1 MECDIAVIGG
11 GSAGC
16 VLASRL
22 SEDPGRRVVLI
33 EAGADTPPGRV
44 PEDVLDSNPM
54 RAFFNPAYKWPDLKV
69 YLQPVSHNAPDL
81 PPLRAFDQARIMG
94 GGSAINGQIAVRGH
108 PDDYDGWADAG
119 ATGWNWD
126 AVLPYFLKLERDL
139 DFTGPLHGRQGPIP
153 IRRVFPENWPGYA
166 RALSDSYGLV
176 GLPLKLDA
184 NGDDF
189 IGHFPV
195 PISNAYDRRVTTAVG
210 YLEPM
215 VRARPNLTI
224 LSETEVEHLV
234 FEGTRC
240 IGVNVRTKAAR
251 QVISARETVVS
262 AGAIHSPTLLMRSG
276 VGPAR
281 QLAEL
286 GVSVVHDLPGVGQ
299 NLHEHPTTAISAY
312 LESGARMTGEGG
324 RHILI
329 QARFTS
335 GHPGCPAGD
344 MAISMGNRS
353 GWHRLGWRLGT
364 LQVWVNSSYS
374 RGEVRLKSGDWR
386 ARPEVR
392 VNLLSDVRDME
403 RLKAGFRFIANVFSQ
418 QPLAQLTRD
427 PFPSAW
433 SERVRKVGEINR
445 VNAVQTAI
453 LGRLMDGPA
462 ALRRFLVRTVITQ
475 GRTLKT
481 VMRDDEALEAYL
493 RETVTGNWHVSGT
506 CKMGADDDK
515 AAVTD
520 SAGRVRGVSGLRVA
534 DASIMP
540 YVPRANTNIPTIMI
554 AEKIADTIRADAR
567 QSAASLAGVS

>member
-1 MECDIAVIGG
+1 MECDIVVIGG

-22 SEDPGRRVVLI
+22 SEDPGCRVVLI

-69 YLQPVSHNAPDL
+69 YLQPVSHNSPDR

-108 PDDYDGWADAG
+108 PDDYDGWAAAG
-119 ATGWNWD
+119 AAGWNWD

-139 DFTGPLHGRQGPIP
+139 DFAGPLHGRQGPIP
-153 IRRVFPENWPGYA
+153 IRRVFPDNWPGYA
-166 RALSDSYGLV
+166 QALSDSYGLV

-195 PISNAYDRRVTTAVG
+195 PISNAYDRRVTSAVG

-234 FEGTRC
+234 FDGTRC
-240 IGVNVRTKAAR
+240 IGVNVRGKAGT

-262 AGAIHSPTLLMRSG
+262 AGAIHSPALLMRSG

-312 LESGARMTGEGG
+312 LEPDARMTGEGG

-364 LQVWVNSSYS
+364 LQVWVNRSYS
-374 RGEVRLKSGDWR
+374 RGEVRLKSADWR
-386 ARPEVR
+386 TRPEVR

-403 RLKAGFRFIANVFSQ
+403 RLKAGFRFIANVFRQ
-418 QPLAQLTRD
+418 QPLARLTRD

-445 VNAVQTAI
+445 ANAVQTAI
-453 LGRLMDGPA
+453 LGKLMDGPA

-475 GRTLKT
+475 GRTLET
-481 VMRDDEALEAYL
+481 VMKDDETLEAYL
-493 RETVTGNWHVSGT
+493 RETVTGNWHVSGS

-515 AAVTD
+515 MAVTD
-520 SAGRVRGVSGLRVA
+520 SAGRVRGVGGLRVA

-554 AEKIADTIRADAR
+554 AEKIADAIRAEAR
-567 QSAASLAGVS
+567 QSAGNLAGVS